1 METVTIS
8 RGEYE
13 EMKHELATLRKS
25 DLYKRLL
32 EFELNISQGKKLT
45 RKDLGF

>member
-8 RGEYE
+8 KIEYKK
-13 EMKHELATLRKS
+13 MKTEIITLRNSK
-25 DLYKRLL
+25 LYKRLL
-32 EFELNISQGKKLT
+32 EFEQNIKTKKYT

>member
-1 METVTIS
+1 MDTVTIP
-8 RGEYE
+8 REDYDQ
-13 EMKHELATLRKS
+13 MKHELETLRRS